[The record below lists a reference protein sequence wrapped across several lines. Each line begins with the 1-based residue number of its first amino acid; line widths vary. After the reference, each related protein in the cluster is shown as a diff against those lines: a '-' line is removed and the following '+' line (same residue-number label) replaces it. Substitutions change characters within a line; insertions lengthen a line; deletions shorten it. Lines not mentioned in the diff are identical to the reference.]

1 MIAIIAQI
9 SGISSSSSSSVAL
22 EYRAKNELNGT
33 ARLGTM
39 AQPVEV
45 GTLRWESKFSSLVLK
60 EGLLVVSAAAVVDI
74 S

>member
-1 MIAIIAQI
+1 M
-9 SGISSSSSSSVAL
+9 
-22 EYRAKNELNGT
+22 
-33 ARLGTM
+33 ARRGSARWHSL